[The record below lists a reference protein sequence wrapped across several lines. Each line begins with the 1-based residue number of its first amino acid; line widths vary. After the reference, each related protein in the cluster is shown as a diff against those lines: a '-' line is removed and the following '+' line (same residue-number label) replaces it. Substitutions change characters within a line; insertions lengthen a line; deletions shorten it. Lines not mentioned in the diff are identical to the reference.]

1 MNQGDCMVKNTKLK
15 DVTKEDLLVELD
27 NIIKA
32 HNLTTIT
39 QREYFSLSKFSDFI
53 LKKLGINF
61 NSLKEELGIV
71 SNVRGKKARTLTI
84 EDIDIDSTSSIS
96 FENPI
101 KKEYTGKIVSC
112 LKSGRHCE
120 GDFRQSNLFHRVCSA
135 CAKENMQVSEASSI
149 YW

>member
-1 MNQGDCMVKNTKLK
+1 MVKNTKLK
-15 DVTKEDLLVELD
+15 DITKRDLLIELD
-27 NIIKA
+27 EIIKA
-32 HNLTTIT
+32 HSLTTIT

-61 NSLKEELGIV
+61 NSLKEELGMI
-71 SNVRGKKARTLTI
+71 SNAKGKRARTLAV
-84 EDIDIDSTSSIS
+84 EDIDIDSTSTIS

-112 LKSGRHCE
+112 LKHGKHCK
-120 GDFRQSNLFHRVCSA
+120 GNFKQSNLFHHVCET
-135 CAKENMQVSEASSI
+135 CAKENSQISEGTAI

>member
-1 MNQGDCMVKNTKLK
+1 MVKNTKLK
-15 DVTKEDLLVELD
+15 DVTKEDLLIELD
-27 NIIKA
+27 AIIKA
-32 HNLTTIT
+32 RNLTTIT

-61 NSLKEELGIV
+61 NSLKEELGMV
-71 SNVRGKKARTLTI
+71 SNIRGKKARTLEV
-84 EDIDIDSTSSIS
+84 EDIDIDSTSSLS

-112 LKSGRHCE
+112 LKRGRHCKGE
-120 GDFRQSNLFHRVCSA
+120 FRQSNLFHRVCET
-135 CAKENMQVSEASSI
+135 CAKENSQVSEASNI

>member
-1 MNQGDCMVKNTKLK
+1 MVKNTKLK
-15 DVTKEDLLVELD
+15 DVTKKDLLIELD

-32 HNLTTIT
+32 RNLTTIT
-39 QREYFSLSKFSDFI
+39 QREYFSLSRFSDFI

-61 NSLKEELGIV
+61 NSLKEELGMV
-71 SNVRGKKARTLTI
+71 SNTRGKRARTLAI
-84 EDIDIDSTSSIS
+84 EDIDIDSTSAIS

-112 LKSGRHCE
+112 LKRGRHCE
-120 GDFRQSNLFHRVCSA
+120 GDFKQSNLFHHVCEA
-135 CAKENMQVSEASSI
+135 CAKENSQVSEASNI